1 MKNEIFTND
10 CNTHTQ
16 TPEITVS
23 YKHVN
28 FCGVHR
34 PCEKINNEEEYCKI
48 HKHEKTRTWRRALSD
63 LAENVCAIYPIIC
76 ELCCKKVIP
85 NFNAQTLL
93 IEFRIFVMIASNPTI
108 MMNLNY
114 FWVVRN

>member
-1 MKNEIFTND
+1 MKNVIVTND
-10 CNTHTQ
+10 CNTHAQ
-16 TPEITVS
+16 TPESTVS

-28 FCGVHR
+28 FCGVHI

-48 HKHEKTRTWRRALSD
+48 HKHEKNRTWRRALSD
-63 LAENVCAIYPIIC
+63 LAEKISAIYPFIC
-76 ELCCKKVIP
+76 ELCYKEGHFEFQCL
-85 NFNAQTLL
+85 NFIDIISDLCDDST
-93 IEFRIFVMIASNPTI
+93 STI